1 MSNPSSSSPAESHE
15 VLISVDVE
23 AAGPNP
29 ARFALLSIGACLV
42 DDPDGGFYV
51 ELQPDSAEF
60 EPEALAVSGLSLE
73 RLAQEGIGAA
83 TAMRQFEEWVA
94 QNVSPGARPVF
105 AAFNAPF
112 DWMFVDTYF
121 QRYLGRNPFGHS
133 ALDIKAYAM
142 GMLGTSWAAVSMREL
157 SPRYLDG
164 RPLSHHAPGDARDQ
178 AELFRALLAEQSS
191 RRLPRDGSAP

>member
-1 MSNPSSSSPAESHE
+1 MAENQQPQQPAAAHRAEMY
-15 VLISVDVE
+15 VSVDIE

-29 ARFALLSIGACLV
+29 ARYAMLSIGACLV

-60 EPEALAVSGLSLE
+60 EPEALAVGGLSLE
-73 RLAQEGIGAA
+73 RLAVEGVGPAA
-83 TAMRQFEEWVA
+83 AMRQFEDWLV
-94 QNVSPGARPVF
+94 QQIPPGVRPVF
-105 AAFNAPF
+105 TAFNAPF
-112 DWMFVDTYF
+112 DWMFIDTYF

-142 GMLGTSWAAVSMREL
+142 GMAGSSWAAVSMREL

-164 RPLSHHAPGDARDQ
+164 RPLSHHALGDARDQ
-178 AELFRALLAEQSS
+178 AELFRALLAEQS
-191 RRLPRDGSAP
+191 RRMSSE

>member
-1 MSNPSSSSPAESHE
+1 MAENQRPDLQTDSYPAE
-15 VLISVDVE
+15 VFVSVDVE
-23 AAGPNP
+23 TAGPNP
-29 ARFALLSIGACLV
+29 ARYAILSIGACLV

-73 RLAQEGIGAA
+73 QLAVEGVGPAV
-83 TAMRQFEEWVA
+83 AMRQFEDWLA
-94 QNVSPGARPVF
+94 QQLPPGGRPIF
-105 AAFNAPF
+105 TAFNAPF

-142 GMLGTSWAAVSMREL
+142 GMAGSSWAATSMREL
-157 SPRYLDG
+157 SPRYLEG
-164 RPLSHHAPGDARDQ
+164 RPLSHHALGDARDQ
-178 AELFRALLAEQSS
+178 AELFRALQAERASRSAESS
-191 RRLPRDGSAP
+191 